1 MPQHTDNYE
10 LKCPEKL
17 GSRPPKNNQPNMTA
31 TEAELIQWC
40 RDRMASYKRPEK
52 VFFMDEL
59 PRNPMGK
66 VIKRDLR
73 ATYGGRA
80 DTVSQVQNPA

>member
-31 TEAELIQWC
+31 TDVHINQT
-40 RDRMASYKRPEK
+40 DASVEVLGIGGIDPNSPDPPATISSTGISVL
-52 VFFMDEL
+52 VFVRF
-59 PRNPMGK
+59 
-66 VIKRDLR
+66 IC
-73 ATYGGRA
+73 
-80 DTVSQVQNPA
+80 